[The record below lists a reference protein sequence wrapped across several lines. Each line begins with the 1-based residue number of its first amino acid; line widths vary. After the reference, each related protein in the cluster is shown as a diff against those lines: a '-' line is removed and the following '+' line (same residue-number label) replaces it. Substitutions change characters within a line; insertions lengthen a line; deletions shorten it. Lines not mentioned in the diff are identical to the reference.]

1 MEKVGIQCLARGL
14 RLMIWIVFVLNLIC
28 LLLVPLFVKLV
39 IDGDWFSML
48 RYLRENLPDYT
59 IHTLGHMLMACPFAF
74 LAVWTEWRSIL
85 LTVFFGLC
93 GVCTASILWQAK
105 KVLDTMLKE
114 SPFQRCNA
122 QALKRAA
129 VCCYIIS
136 GAAAVRLLVWLAME
150 KNLAPLFTYNTLF
163 IPAFFM
169 AGLLFQV
176 MSALFRQ
183 AAELKEEQDLTI

>member
-105 KVLDTMLKE
+105 KVLDTMLKG

>member
-1 MEKVGIQCLARGL
+1 MEKVGIQRLARGL

-105 KVLDTMLKE
+105 KVLDTMLKG

-183 AAELKEEQDLTI
+183 AAELKAENDLTI

>member
-1 MEKVGIQCLARGL
+1 MEKVGIQRLARGL

-105 KVLDTMLKE
+105 KVLDTMLKG